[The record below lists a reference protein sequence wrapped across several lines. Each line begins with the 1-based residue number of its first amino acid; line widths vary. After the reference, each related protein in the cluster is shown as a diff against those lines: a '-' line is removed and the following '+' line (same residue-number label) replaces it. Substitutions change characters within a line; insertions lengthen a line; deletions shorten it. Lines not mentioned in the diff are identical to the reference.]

1 MAETKQVASMK
12 SIEQLKREFNV
23 SDAVF
28 EGTKAANGWKSGR
41 QVEEQEFKE
50 ACEAFRSAPVD
61 GRMTDK
67 EAKG

>member
-1 MAETKQVASMK
+1 MAEKGQAASLK
-12 SIEQLKREFNV
+12 SIEQLKQELGV

-28 EGTKAANGWKSGR
+28 EGTKAANGWKSRR

-50 ACEAFRSAPVD
+50 ACEAFRKAPVN
-61 GRMTDK
+61 GSKEDK

>member
-1 MAETKQVASMK
+1 MAEMRQAASLK
-12 SIEQLKREFNV
+12 SIEELKQKLGV

-41 QVEEQEFKE
+41 QGDEQEFKE
-50 ACEAFRSAPVD
+50 ACEAFRKAPVN
-61 GRMTDK
+61 GSKEDK